1 MASVPLAIRFDSG
14 QVLNPHRTDD
24 GILLCDAIFARDGV
38 LEYKA
43 PGGKTRREF
52 RPPEENQKA
61 IAEFGLASL
70 TLEHPTGLVDESNGD
85 RLRKGISLQTPR
97 YVVVPGKG
105 GFVTGQIA
113 VMSRDAQDAVKRGDA
128 SEISAGY
135 KCRIE
140 ESPGVWF
147 NPATGQSERY
157 DAIQRDIKVN
167 HIALT
172 RIGRAGPSVKVLG
185 RFDNADLEDND
196 LAYQVTTTE
205 PPYSNLFTQEE
216 PMSTNGYTPLA
227 TLNLPGGS
235 VQVPQEI
242 FNMISPLMAR
252 NDSAVNSLE
261 AELEEAEERA
271 DSAEAALNDVQ
282 GQVQYKDGM
291 IEALRDRLDQAE
303 SLLEDANIAWHEDS
317 YVRLDGK
324 GKKKGK
330 MPAFLEDMEDD
341 EEYVEDMD
349 DEEYVEDMDDE
360 EDYEDMD
367 DMDDDEDDMPV
378 AKKDKKTK
386 KDGKTKKDSVRSDAV
401 EMVKVIREAEAIG
414 VDFSDLRMDSIDDA
428 ADIRRFV
435 VAQKRPNLYRDDAS
449 DPYIQAL
456 YDAIVDDAMGQRSA
470 PSRRSDSG
478 YADELSMV
486 LGTATSGRAMDAGAA
501 DRERRMNN
509 FSAPLTANKDNYGKR
524 R

>member
-1 MASVPLAIRFDSG
+1 MAIRFDSG

-38 LEYKA
+38 LEYKS

-113 VMSRDAQDAVKRGDA
+113 VMSRDAQDAVRRGDA

-140 ESPGVWF
+140 ETPGVWF

-172 RIGRAGPSVKVLG
+172 RMGRAGPSVKVLG
-185 RFDNADLEDND
+185 RFDSADLEDND
-196 LAYQVTTTE
+196 LAYQVDAAQE

-216 PMSTNGYTPLA
+216 PMSTNGYMPLA

-235 VQVPQEI
+235 VQVPQDI

-252 NDSAVNSLE
+252 NDSAVSSLE
-261 AELEEAEERA
+261 AELEDAEDRA
-271 DSAEAALNDVQ
+271 DSAEAALDDVQ

-317 YVRLDGK
+317 YVRLDGGK

-349 DEEYVEDMDDE
+349 DEEDYED
-360 EDYEDMD
+360 EDYEDEEEYMEE
-367 DMDDDEDDMPV
+367 DEEEMPV
-378 AKKDKKTK
+378 PAKGKKTK
-386 KDGKTKKDSVRSDAV
+386 KDMKSKKDSVRSDAV

-414 VDFSDLRMDSIDDA
+414 VDFSDLRMDAIDDA

-435 VAQKRPNLYRDDAS
+435 VEQKRPNLYRDDAS

-456 YDAIVDDAMGQRSA
+456 YDAIVDDAMGKHSA

-478 YADELSMV
+478 YADELSLV

-509 FSAPLTANKDNYGKR
+509 FAAPLTANKDNYGKR

>member
-1 MASVPLAIRFDSG
+1 MAIRFDSG

-38 LEYKA
+38 LEYKS

-113 VMSRDAQDAVKRGDA
+113 VMSRDAQDAVRRGDA

-140 ESPGVWF
+140 ETPGVWF
-147 NPATGQSERY
+147 NPATGKSERY

-185 RFDNADLEDND
+185 RFDSADLEDND
-196 LAYQVTTTE
+196 LAYQVDAQE
-205 PPYSNLFTQEE
+205 PPYSNLFTQKET
-216 PMSTNGYTPLA
+216 MSTNGYMPLA

-235 VQVPQEI
+235 VQVPQDI
-242 FNMISPLMAR
+242 FNSIQPLLAR

-261 AELEEAEERA
+261 AELEDAEDRA
-271 DSAEAALNDVQ
+271 DSAEAALSDVQ

-303 SLLEDANIAWHEDS
+303 SLLEDANIAWHNDS

-324 GKKKGK
+324 GKKGK
-330 MPAFLEDMEDD
+330 MPAFLEDMEED

-349 DEEYVEDMDDE
+349 DEEYMDEDMDDE
-360 EDYEDMD
+360 DEEFMEEDE
-367 DMDDDEDDMPV
+367 EEMP
-378 AKKDKKTK
+378 AKSKKTK
-386 KDGKTKKDSVRSDAV
+386 KDMKSKKDSVRADAV

-414 VDFSDLRMDSIDDA
+414 VDFSDLRMDAIDDA

-435 VAQKRPNLYRDDAS
+435 VEQKRPNLYRDDAS
-449 DPYIQAL
+449 DSYIQAL

-478 YADELSMV
+478 YADELSLV
-486 LGTATSGRAMDAGAA
+486 LGTASSGRVMDAGAA

-509 FSAPLTANKDNYGKR
+509 FSTPLTANKDNYGKR

>member
-113 VMSRDAQDAVKRGDA
+113 VMSRDAQDAVRRGDA

-140 ESPGVWF
+140 ETPGSWF

-172 RIGRAGPSVKVLG
+172 RLGRAGPSVKVLG
-185 RFDNADLEDND
+185 RFDSADLEDND
-196 LAYQVTTTE
+196 LAYQVDAQE

-216 PMSTNGYTPLA
+216 TMSTNGYMPLA

-235 VQVPQEI
+235 VQVPQDI
-242 FNMISPLMAR
+242 FNTIQPLLTR
-252 NDSAVNSLE
+252 HDSAVTSLQS
-261 AELEEAEERA
+261 ELEDAKERA
-271 DSAEAALNDVQ
+271 DSAETALSDVQ

-303 SLLEDANIAWHEDS
+303 SLLGGAHIAWRDDS
-317 YVRLDGK
+317 YVRLDGGK

-330 MPAFLEDMEDD
+330 LPAFLEDMEDEEEYVEDEADD

-349 DEEYVEDMDDE
+349 DE
-360 EDYEDMD
+360 
-367 DMDDDEDDMPV
+367 DDDEMPV
-378 AKKDKKTK
+378 PAKTK
-386 KDGKTKKDSVRSDAV
+386 KDMKSKTKKDMKSKAKKDSVRSDAV
-401 EMVKVIREAEAIG
+401 AMVKVIREAEAIG
-414 VDFSDLRMDSIDDA
+414 VDFSDLRMDAIDDA

-435 VAQKRPNLYRDDAS
+435 VEQKRPNLYRDDAS

-456 YDAIVDDAMGQRSA
+456 YDAIVDDAMGQHSA
-470 PSRRSDSG
+470 PNRRADSG
-478 YADELSMV
+478 YADELSLV
-486 LGTATSGRAMDAGAA
+486 LGTATSGRTMDAGAA

-509 FSAPLTANKDNYGKR
+509 FSSPLTANKDNYGKR

>member
-38 LEYKA
+38 LEYKS

-61 IAEFGLASL
+61 ISEFGLASL

-113 VMSRDAQDAVKRGDA
+113 VMSRDAQDAVRRGDA

-140 ESPGVWF
+140 ETPGSWF

-172 RIGRAGPSVKVLG
+172 RLGRAGPSVKVLG
-185 RFDNADLEDND
+185 RFDSADLEDND
-196 LAYQVTTTE
+196 LAYQVDAQE

-235 VQVPQEI
+235 VQVPQDI
-242 FNMISPLMAR
+242 FNTIQPLLAR
-252 NDSAVNSLE
+252 NDSAVSSLE
-261 AELEEAEERA
+261 SELEDAEERA
-271 DSAEAALNDVQ
+271 DSAEAALSDVQ

-303 SLLEDANIAWHEDS
+303 SLLEDADIAWHEDS
-317 YVRLDGK
+317 YVRLDGGK

-349 DEEYVEDMDDE
+349 DMDEDDEDYDEDME
-360 EDYEDMD
+360 EDE
-367 DMDDDEDDMPV
+367 DEDDMP
-378 AKKDKKTK
+378 APAKKTK
-386 KDGKTKKDSVRSDAV
+386 KDMKSKTKKDSVRSDAV

-414 VDFSDLRMDSIDDA
+414 VDFSDLRMDAIDDA

-435 VAQKRPNLYRDDAS
+435 VEQKRPNLYRDDAS

-456 YDAIVDDAMGQRSA
+456 YDAIIDDAMGQRSA
-470 PSRRSDSG
+470 PSRRADSG
-478 YADELSMV
+478 YADELSLV

-509 FSAPLTANKDNYGKR
+509 FSTPLTANKDNYGKR

>member
-1 MASVPLAIRFDSG
+1 MAIRFDSG

-38 LEYKA
+38 LEYKS

-113 VMSRDAQDAVKRGDA
+113 VMSRDAQEAVRRGDA

-140 ESPGVWF
+140 ETPGVWF

-157 DAIQRDIKVN
+157 DAVQRDIKVN

-172 RIGRAGPSVKVLG
+172 RMGRAGPSVKVLG
-185 RFDNADLEDND
+185 RFDSADLQDND
-196 LAYQVTTTE
+196 LAYQVEAPE

-216 PMSTNGYTPLA
+216 PMSTNGYMPLA

-235 VQVPQEI
+235 VQVPQDI

-252 NDSAVNSLE
+252 NDSAVSSLE
-261 AELEEAEERA
+261 AELEDAEERA
-271 DSAEAALNDVQ
+271 DSAEAALSDVQ

-317 YVRLDGK
+317 YVRLDG

-330 MPAFLEDMEDD
+330 MPAFLEDMEP
-341 EEYVEDMD
+341 

-360 EDYEDMD
+360 EDYEDY
-367 DMDDDEDDMPV
+367 DEEDYEDEEEYMEEDEEEMPPS
-378 AKKDKKTK
+378 KSK
-386 KDGKTKKDSVRSDAV
+386 KTKKDSVRADAV

-414 VDFSDLRMDSIDDA
+414 VDFSDLRMDAIDDA

-435 VAQKRPNLYRDDAS
+435 VEQKRPNLYRDDAS

-478 YADELSMV
+478 YADELSLV

-509 FSAPLTANKDNYGKR
+509 FAAPLTANKDNYGKR

>member
-1 MASVPLAIRFDSG
+1 LASVPLAIRFDSG

-52 RPPEENQKA
+52 RPPEENQKS

-113 VMSRDAQDAVKRGDA
+113 VMSRDAQDAVHRGDA

-140 ESPGVWF
+140 ETSGVWF

-172 RIGRAGPSVKVLG
+172 RMGRAGPSVKVLG
-185 RFDNADLEDND
+185 RFDSADLEEND
-196 LAYQVTTTE
+196 LAYQVKAQE

-216 PMSTNGYTPLA
+216 TMSTNGYMPLA

-235 VQVPQEI
+235 VQVPQDV
-242 FNMISPLMAR
+242 FNTISPLLAR

-261 AELEEAEERA
+261 AELEEAEDRA
-271 DSAEAALNDVQ
+271 DSAESALGDVQ

-303 SLLEDANIAWHEDS
+303 SLLEDADIAWRGDS

-330 MPAFLEDMEDD
+330 MPAFLEDMEED

-349 DEEYVEDMDDE
+349 DM
-360 EDYEDMD
+360 EDYEDEDYEDEEYMEE
-367 DMDDDEDDMPV
+367 DEDEMPAP
-378 AKKDKKTK
+378 AKSKKTK
-386 KDGKTKKDSVRSDAV
+386 KDMKSKKDSVRSDAV

-414 VDFSDLRMDSIDDA
+414 VDFSDLRMDAIDDA

-435 VAQKRPNLYRDDAS
+435 VEQKRPNLYRDDAS

-456 YDAIVDDAMGQRSA
+456 YDAIVDDAMGQHSA

-478 YADELSMV
+478 YADELSLV

-509 FSAPLTANKDNYGKR
+509 FATPLTANKDNYGKR

>member
-38 LEYKA
+38 LEYRS
-43 PGGKTRREF
+43 PGGKKRREF

-113 VMSRDAQDAVKRGDA
+113 VMSRDAQDAVRRGDA

-140 ESPGVWF
+140 ETPGVWF

-172 RIGRAGPSVKVLG
+172 RLGRAGPSVKVLG
-185 RFDNADLEDND
+185 RFDSADLEDND
-196 LAYQVTTTE
+196 LAYQVDAAPE
-205 PPYSNLFTQEE
+205 PPYSNLFNQEE

-235 VQVPQEI
+235 VQVPQEV
-242 FNMISPLMAR
+242 FNMISPLLAR
-252 NDSAVNSLE
+252 NDSAVNNLE
-261 AELEEAEERA
+261 AELEEAEDRA
-271 DSAEAALNDVQ
+271 DSAEAALADVQ

-303 SLLEDANIAWHEDS
+303 SLLEDADIAWHEDS

-330 MPAFLEDMEDD
+330 MPEFLEDMEDD

-349 DEEYVEDMDDE
+349 DEDYDD
-360 EDYEDMD
+360 EDMD
-367 DMDDDEDDMPV
+367 DMDDMDDEDMEEDEEEMPAP
-378 AKKDKKTK
+378 AKKSKKSK
-386 KDGKTKKDSVRSDAV
+386 STKKDSIRTDAV

-435 VAQKRPNLYRDDAS
+435 VEQKRPNLYRDDAS

-456 YDAIVDDAMGQRSA
+456 YDAIIDDAMGHRSA
-470 PSRRSDSG
+470 PNHRADSG
-478 YADELSMV
+478 YADELSLV
-486 LGTATSGRAMDAGAA
+486 LGTATSGRVMDAGAA